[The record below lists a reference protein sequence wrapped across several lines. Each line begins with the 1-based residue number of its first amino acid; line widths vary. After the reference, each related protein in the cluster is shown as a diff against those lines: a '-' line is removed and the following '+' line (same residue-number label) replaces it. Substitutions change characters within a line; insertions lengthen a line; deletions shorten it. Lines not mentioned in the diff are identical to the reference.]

1 MSLCIYQLG
10 TWFTT
15 GTFGVGAVAALLVIA
30 LFIYLLLR
38 PYREGKSLTARL
50 STGKAV

>member
-15 GTFGVGAVAALLVIA
+15 GTFGIGAAVALLVIA
-30 LFIYLLLR
+30 LFIYLMVR
-38 PYREGKSLTARL
+38 PYREGRSLTARL
-50 STGKAV
+50 SAGKAV